1 MATGNDRTSTV
12 IVAVR
17 VHARASRSQIQ
28 GVRDGRLRVRT
39 TAPPVDGKANKDV
52 ARQLARE
59 FGVPP
64 SSVSLKSGAA
74 GRDKIFSISNP
85 VVLPPWTADVKQNP

>member
-1 MATGNDRTSTV
+1 VATGNDRTSTV

-17 VHARASRSQIQ
+17 VHARASRSRIE
-28 GVRDGRLRVRT
+28 GLRNGRLRVRT
-39 TAPPVDGKANKDV
+39 TAPPVDGKANTDV

-64 SSVSLKSGAA
+64 SRVSLKSGAA

-85 VVLPPWTADVKQNP
+85 AVLPPWTADVKQKP